1 MAGQGRDTKMER
13 LYGYVT
19 GQEFRQWVSAIVEGY
34 LDMRNDLDAER
45 RAAARQF
52 AKRDRHLEL
61 VITSLAGIHGSLL
74 GIVGKSMPEIA
85 GLNVPLLESPEPAE
99 ASAETVAA
107 QAN

>member
-1 MAGQGRDTKMER
+1 
-13 LYGYVT
+13 
-19 GQEFRQWVSAIVEGY
+19 
-34 LDMRNDLDAER
+34 
-45 RAAARQF
+45 
-52 AKRDRHLEL
+52 